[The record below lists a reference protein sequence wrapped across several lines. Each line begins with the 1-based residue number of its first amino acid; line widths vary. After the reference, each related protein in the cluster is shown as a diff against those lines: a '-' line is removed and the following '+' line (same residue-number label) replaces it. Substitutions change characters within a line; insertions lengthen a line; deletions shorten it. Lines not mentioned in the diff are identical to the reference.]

1 MKSITSKALKLS
13 LSIKKSIRD
22 HYLGDASF
30 IEMIYEGEYNND
42 ELENY
47 YYLTYKDYDKLR
59 LIIVNILHLILYD
72 LKNKKRKHKKK
83 IINLMDIF
91 NNTYIYFTYPKNI
104 YLCKFQRFVNNTL
117 FIYYKDYVYKAQL
130 QYPSINKLP
139 ISVVIT
145 SYYNYYE
152 QEHDPIQLKILPALC
167 KKILYDNLKL
177 G

>member
-72 LKNKKRKHKKK
+72 LKNKKIR
-83 IINLMDIF
+83 
-91 NNTYIYFTYPKNI
+91 
-104 YLCKFQRFVNNTL
+104 L
-117 FIYYKDYVYKAQL
+117 F
-130 QYPSINKLP
+130 
-139 ISVVIT
+139 
-145 SYYNYYE
+145 
-152 QEHDPIQLKILPALC
+152 
-167 KKILYDNLKL
+167 
-177 G
+177 